1 MSLGTLG
8 VWSGELRFKRD
19 REPITEAVAELE
31 ELGYGTLWL
40 PGGTGTGRPIF
51 EVAEELLGATSTA
64 TVATGIVSIWVVDA
78 QEAAAGQAALR
89 AAYPGRFVLG
99 IGVSHAKFVTEEE
112 RELMSKPRTAMIRY
126 LDGLDAASTDDV
138 SGERI
143 LAALGPR
150 MLELARDRSL
160 GTHPYNVTPA
170 HTAAAREALGA
181 GPLLAPE
188 QAVVLETDPER
199 ARAIAREFL
208 SVYLELPNYTNNM
221 LRHGLE
227 EADLRDGGSDRLVD
241 AIVAWGDEDAI
252 AARVREHRDAGADHV
267 CIQVLSGRRGELP
280 LPEWRRLAP
289 ALLA

>member
-1 MSLGTLG
+1 MNLGALG

-19 REPITEAVAELE
+19 RAPIADAAAELE

-40 PGGTGTGRPIF
+40 PGGTGTGQPIF
-51 EVAEELLGATSTA
+51 DVAAELLAATSTVA
-64 TVATGIVSIWVVDA
+64 VATGIVSIWVVGA
-78 QEAAAGQAALR
+78 EEAAEGQAALR
-89 AAYPGRFVLG
+89 ESHPGRFVLG
-99 IGVSHAKFVTEEE
+99 LGVSHAKFISDED
-112 RELMSKPRTAMIRY
+112 RELLSKPRTAMARY
-126 LDGLDAASTDDV
+126 LDRLDAAAGADV

-160 GTHPYNVTPA
+160 GSHPYNVTPA

-188 QAVVLETDPER
+188 QAVVLETDPGR
-199 ARAIAREFL
+199 AREIAREFL
-208 SVYLELPNYTNNM
+208 TTYLELPNYTDNM

-252 AARVREHRDAGADHV
+252 AARVQEHRDAGADHV
-267 CIQVLSGRRGELP
+267 CVQVLSGRKGELP
-280 LPEWRRLAP
+280 LPEWRRLAA
-289 ALLA
+289 ALAA